1 MLNQLYKYRF
11 ETFLTSQLF
20 ILFGSLFFPQ
30 DFYEHTLLPILYLTS
45 IAAGILMISKW
56 KKLMWLFV
64 GLFVITA
71 LIFSSDAIL
80 KFQNTKTLLI
90 RLSIYFIFYFIVT
103 WNIIQ
108 QVWRAKKVTKNVII
122 GLISGYVSLGF
133 LAFFLFMS
141 IELITPNSFQIGLI
155 NSNEIQAKPDNIL
168 YYAYITLLTIGYG
181 EIIPTTAIAQKAA
194 ILVGLIGQFYM
205 VIITAVVIEKYI
217 RHSAK
222 K

>member
-56 KKLMWLFV
+56 KKLIWLFV

-90 RLSIYFIFYFIVT
+90 RLSIYFIFYFFVT

-222 K
+222 

>member
-90 RLSIYFIFYFIVT
+90 RLSIYFIFYFFVT

-181 EIIPTTAIAQKAA
+181 EIIPTTAIAQKSA

-222 K
+222 

>member
-56 KKLMWLFV
+56 KKLIWLFV

-90 RLSIYFIFYFIVT
+90 RLSIYFIFYFFVT

>member
-1 MLNQLYKYRF
+1 MINQLYKYRF
-11 ETFLTSQLF
+11 EIFLTSQLF

-30 DFYEHTLLPILYLTS
+30 DFYENTLLPILYLTG

-56 KKLMWLFV
+56 KKLIWLFV

>member
-222 K
+222 

>member
-1 MLNQLYKYRF
+1 MINQLYKYRF

-90 RLSIYFIFYFIVT
+90 RLSIYFIFYFFVT

-222 K
+222 

>member
-90 RLSIYFIFYFIVT
+90 RLSIYFIFYFFVT

-141 IELITPNSFQIGLI
+141 IELITPNSFQIG
-155 NSNEIQAKPDNIL
+155 
-168 YYAYITLLTIGYG
+168 
-181 EIIPTTAIAQKAA
+181 
-194 ILVGLIGQFYM
+194 
-205 VIITAVVIEKYI
+205 
-217 RHSAK
+217 
-222 K
+222 

>member
-56 KKLMWLFV
+56 KKLIWLFV

-222 K
+222 

>member
-30 DFYEHTLLPILYLTS
+30 DFYEYTLLPILYLTS

-90 RLSIYFIFYFIVT
+90 RLSIYFIFYFFVT

-222 K
+222 

>member
-1 MLNQLYKYRF
+1 MINQLYKYRF
-11 ETFLTSQLF
+11 EIFLTSQLF

-30 DFYEHTLLPILYLTS
+30 DFYENTLLPILYLTS

-56 KKLMWLFV
+56 KKLIWLFV

-222 K
+222 

>member
-1 MLNQLYKYRF
+1 MINQLYKYRF

-90 RLSIYFIFYFIVT
+90 RLSIYFIFYFFVT

-181 EIIPTTAIAQKAA
+181 EIIPTTAIAQKSA
-194 ILVGLIGQFYM
+194 ILVGIIGQFYM

-222 K
+222 

>member
-20 ILFGSLFFPQ
+20 ILFGSLFFTQ

-90 RLSIYFIFYFIVT
+90 RLSIYFIFYFFVT

-222 K
+222 

>member
-1 MLNQLYKYRF
+1 MINQLYKYRF

-90 RLSIYFIFYFIVT
+90 RLSIYFIFYFFVT

-181 EIIPTTAIAQKAA
+181 EIIPTTAIAQKSA

-222 K
+222 

>member
-90 RLSIYFIFYFIVT
+90 RLSIYFIFYFFVT

>member
-90 RLSIYFIFYFIVT
+90 RLSIYFIFYFFVT

-205 VIITAVVIEKYI
+205 VIITAVIEKYI

-222 K
+222 

>member
-90 RLSIYFIFYFIVT
+90 RLSIYFIFYFFVT

-168 YYAYITLLTIGYG
+168 YYAYITILTIGYG

-222 K
+222 

>member
-90 RLSIYFIFYFIVT
+90 RLSIYFIFYFF
-103 WNIIQ
+103 
-108 QVWRAKKVTKNVII
+108 
-122 GLISGYVSLGF
+122 LLG
-133 LAFFLFMS
+133 
-141 IELITPNSFQIGLI
+141 I
-155 NSNEIQAKPDNIL
+155 
-168 YYAYITLLTIGYG
+168 
-181 EIIPTTAIAQKAA
+181 
-194 ILVGLIGQFYM
+194 
-205 VIITAVVIEKYI
+205 
-217 RHSAK
+217 
-222 K
+222 